1 MNVNADILK
10 TAKDYHDYV
19 RRKSNAHYLMS
30 ESAKSQHNM
39 LGMPV
44 TILTAVVGTSI
55 FATINVPGQYLWIRI
70 VAGLLSLTAAVL
82 AALQTFFNY
91 SDAVAQHKKA
101 AAEYESVL
109 HGLDCFILYYNGGGG
124 ESQGEKAIEALKAI
138 ADRMDEIAQVSPSIP
153 DSVYN
158 LVREREAKAVAKAAE
173 KK

>member
-10 TAKDYHDYV
+10 KAKDYHDFV

-30 ESAKSQHNM
+30 EAAKARNNQ
-39 LGMPV
+39 LGVPV
-44 TILTAVVGTSI
+44 TIVTAVVGTSI
-55 FATINVPGQYLWIRI
+55 FASINVPGQYLWIRI
-70 VAGLLSLTAAVL
+70 AAGLLSLAAAAL
-82 AALQTFFNY
+82 AALQTYFNF
-91 SDAVAQHKKA
+91 SDVVAQHKKA
-101 AAEYESVL
+101 AADYEAVL

-153 DSVYN
+153 DNIYN
-158 LVREREAKAVAKAAE
+158 LVREREAKAVARAAE